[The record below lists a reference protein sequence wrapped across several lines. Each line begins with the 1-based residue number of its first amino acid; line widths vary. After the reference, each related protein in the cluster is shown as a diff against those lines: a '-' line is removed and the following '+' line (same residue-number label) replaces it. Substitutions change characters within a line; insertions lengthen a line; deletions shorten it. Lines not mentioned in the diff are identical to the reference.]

1 MVCPCCG
8 QNRETVSLECASCG
22 ARQVG
27 QPLTPPDVLL
37 PKLGLPFGAMACA
50 VLIVAGFLALWIF
63 GNDMKVGRVFLVWA
77 VGDGAQFT
85 KDLLTN
91 DPKLLAYR
99 IFSFDAYKAA
109 LLVSFG
115 AIPLSALGM
124 WLARK
129 GKRLAALSPA
139 NYGGLRLARISFALT
154 ICLFAVFSTVAAVAI
169 PDAIARGRARRIAA
183 TNAEMYRQAAAIRQY
198 HQEYGAYPA
207 EIADLSRINAE
218 SELRSD
224 YWENRL
230 AYEPIQDGVIAS
242 RGVAIS
248 YSSYKLV
255 SAGPDGKF
263 GTADDVTMID
273 GVIVDQA
280 PDPDLPA
287 TPEKPRQ

>member
-1 MVCPCCG
+1 MICPCCG
-8 QNRETVSLECASCG
+8 RNRDIASLECAACG

-27 QPLTPPDVLL
+27 QPLAPPDVLL
-37 PKLGLPFGAMACA
+37 PKLGLPFGAMACI
-50 VLIVAGFLALWIF
+50 VLIAAGFLALWVF

-77 VGDGAQFT
+77 MGDGIQFT
-85 KDLLTN
+85 RDLLKN
-91 DPKLLAYR
+91 DPKLPAYR

-115 AIPLSALGM
+115 AIPLSLLGM

-129 GKRLAALSPA
+129 GKRLATLFPA
-139 NYGGLRLARISFALT
+139 SYGGLQLARLSFALT
-154 ICLFAVFSTVAAVAI
+154 ICLFAVFSAVAAVAI

-183 TNAEMYRQAAAIRQY
+183 TNAEMYRQATAIRQY

-207 EIADLSRINAE
+207 EIGDLSRINAD
-218 SELRSD
+218 SEIRSD

-273 GVIVDQA
+273 GVIVDHA

-287 TPEKPRQ
+287 TPENLRQ

>member
-1 MVCPCCG
+1 MICPCCG
-8 QNRETVSLECASCG
+8 RNREINSPECASCG

-37 PKLGLPFGAMACA
+37 PKLGLPFGAMTCA
-50 VLIVAGFLALWIF
+50 VLIVAGFLALWLF
-63 GNDMKVGRVFLVWA
+63 GNDMKVGRVLLVWA
-77 VGDGAQFT
+77 LGDGTGFT
-85 KDLLTN
+85 KDLIVRR
-91 DPKLLAYR
+91 PELLAFR

-115 AIPLSALGM
+115 AIPLSALGI

-139 NYGGLRLARISFALT
+139 QYGGARLARVSFALT
-154 ICLFAVFSTVAAVAI
+154 LCLFAVFSAVAIASI

-183 TNAEMYRQAAAIRQY
+183 TNVEMYQQAAAFRQY

-207 EIADLSRINAE
+207 ETGDLSRINAE
-218 SELRSD
+218 PELRSD

-230 AYEPIQDGVIAS
+230 VYEPIQDGVIAS

-263 GTADDVTMID
+263 GTGDDVTMID
-273 GVIVDQA
+273 GVIVDHA
-280 PDPDLPA
+280 PDPDPPA
-287 TPEKPRQ
+287 TPENPRQ